1 MNEEGG
7 AGEEPLLS
15 NPEMSYFKMLRGL
28 FPVNSSLNYNRN
40 GKPFFFL
47 LAFSAEKTDCLL
59 KFLDI
64 LNRI

>member
-28 FPVNSSLNYNRN
+28 FFVNSSLNYNRN
-40 GKPFFFL
+40 GKPFFFYWL
-47 LAFSAEKTDCLL
+47 FQL
-59 KFLDI
+59 KKQTA
-64 LNRI
+64 R

>member
-7 AGEEPLLS
+7 AGEEPLLL
-15 NPEMSYFKMLRGL
+15 K
-28 FPVNSSLNYNRN
+28 N

-64 LNRI
+64 FNRI